1 MLKINSIK
9 PLFNKIVT
17 TCDVYEKDKTTG
29 GIIVKTDGTIKEYQR
44 VEAVGSTVR
53 DIKVGDLVLINPKRY
68 IVPKHN
74 EKRNESLKGV
84 ISDELTMGV
93 NFPMVEYNGKRH
105 LLIYDQDIDYIINGE
120 EVEEEQPKS
129 PLILPEEKKIK
140 FV

>member
-17 TCDVYEKDKTTG
+17 TCDVYEDDKTVG
-29 GIIVKTDGTIKEYQR
+29 SIIVKTDGTIKEYQR

-68 IVPKHN
+68 LVPQHR
-74 EKRNESLKGV
+74 EKRDESLKGV
-84 ISDELTMGV
+84 IGDELTMGV
-93 NFPMVEYNGKRH
+93 DFPMVEYGGKRH

-120 EVEEEQPKS
+120 EVEEEQPES
-129 PLILPEEKKIK
+129 PLILPEEKKVII
-140 FV
+140 

>member
-17 TCDVYEKDKTTG
+17 TCEVYKSDKTSG

-68 IVPKHN
+68 IVPQHN
-74 EKRNESLKGV
+74 EKRDESLKGV
-84 ISDELTMGV
+84 IGDELTMGV
-93 NFPMVEYNGKRH
+93 DFPMVEYGGKRH
-105 LLIYDQDIDYIINGE
+105 LIIYDQDIDYIIDGE
-120 EVEEEQPKS
+120 EVEEELIKS
-129 PLILPEEKKIK
+129 PLILPKEKKII
-140 FV
+140 V

>member
-17 TCDVYEKDKTTG
+17 TCDVYENDKTSG
-29 GIIVKTDGTIKEYQR
+29 GIIVKTDGTIKEYQK

-68 IVPKHN
+68 IVPQHK
-74 EKRNESLKGV
+74 EKRESLKGV
-84 ISDELTMGV
+84 IGDELTMGV
-93 NFPMVEYNGKRH
+93 NFPMVEYGGKKH
-105 LLIYDQDIDYIINGE
+105 LLIYDQDIDYIIDGE

-129 PLILPEEKKIK
+129 PLILPKEKKII
-140 FV
+140 V